1 MASKYQ
7 QGLFEM
13 KNPSKYIG
21 KHTPRYRSSWELKFM
36 RVLDAHPNVVAWA
49 SESHRIPYVNPLTR
63 KSTVYVPDFF
73 MVYEDKA
80 GNRKAEFIEIKPAGQ
95 IMGKAKSVQQKAAA
109 IINEAKWNDKEL
121 DSECLLRMNYLTTQE
136 KNNEQKNRRNIQFA
150 ICSRYGRI
158 ECSCP

>member
-21 KHTPRYRSSWELKFM
+21 KHTPRYRSSRELKFM

-109 IINEAKWNDKEL
+109 IINEAKWQAARAFAERQGVGFRVLTENEL
-121 DSECLLRMNYLTTQE
+121 F
-136 KNNEQKNRRNIQFA
+136 NNAGKK
-150 ICSRYGRI
+150 
-158 ECSCP
+158 

>member
-95 IMGKAKSVQQKAAA
+95 IIGKAKSVQQKAAA
-109 IINEAKWNDKEL
+109 IINEAKWQAARAFAERQGVGFRVLTENEL
-121 DSECLLRMNYLTTQE
+121 F
-136 KNNEQKNRRNIQFA
+136 NNAGKK
-150 ICSRYGRI
+150 
-158 ECSCP
+158 